1 MHMSEIH
8 YSYFNTPVF
17 PRNNE
22 KCLSHLLRLKGVKRL
37 VTNLDN
43 EMLKCPKLVWPVAT
57 HFSHFMELGSFCGNH
72 VLLMSLYKFE
82 GQVVLLNHDI
92 I

>member
-22 KCLSHLLRLKGVKRL
+22 KCLSHLLHLKGVKRL
-37 VTNLDN
+37 LTNLDN
-43 EMLKCPKLVWPVAT
+43 EMLKCPKLVWPHILWSLGLFVAI
-57 HFSHFMELGSFCGNH
+57 
-72 VLLMSLYKFE
+72 MSYL
-82 GQVVLLNHDI
+82 
-92 I
+92 